1 MCNMNKSRK
10 ITMVTTCPSMA
21 SLHRLTKMTRV
32 AILGLLMLLPLV
44 SDAQRLLTLDSCR
57 AMALRNNKQM
67 GVAKMKQEASTN
79 LRKSARTQYL
89 PKLNAVGGYVLMSRE
104 ISILNDDQKAALSN
118 MGTNVSSKLTDVLS
132 PLMSALPTGVQDK
145 MQGDIAAFGGALN
158 TVGGGIV
165 DGFRTDTRNMFAG
178 AVTVTQ
184 PVFMGGA
191 IVAAN
196 KIADINEQM
205 ATNSLE
211 MRRQSTL
218 YTIDQA
224 YWQVVSLRYKQT
236 LAESYVALVKK
247 LKADVQKMIDQGVA
261 TKGDGL
267 NVSVRVNEAEM
278 ALTQVTDGLEL
289 SKMLLCQLCG
299 LPEDEQI
306 TLADERSET
315 SIVNSDKYAASQGS
329 ADAAYQNR
337 PELKVLQNTVDLSQ
351 QTTNMLKAGNLP
363 QVMLTGGYAVTN
375 PNTFNGFE
383 KKFGGVWNVAV
394 LVRVPIWNWGDV
406 KYKVRASKNSTAMAK
421 LELDDA
427 REKISLQVRQSNFKV
442 KEAQKKL
449 TMALSNVANADENLR
464 MANLAFKEGTASIT
478 TVMEA
483 QTAWNQAQSQKIDAE
498 IGVKLSEVELQKA
511 LGTLAY

>member
-1 MCNMNKSRK
+1 MKKRKSEW
-10 ITMVTTCPSMA
+10 TMMV
-21 SLHRLTKMTRV
+21 R
-32 AILGLLMLLPLV
+32 AIMLGMLLSLPMAGG
-44 SDAQRLLTLDSCR
+44 AQRMLTLDSCR

-67 GVAKMKQEASTN
+67 GVARIKQEVNTN

-89 PKLNAVGGYVLMSRE
+89 PKVNAVGGYMLMSRE
-104 ISILNDDQKAALSN
+104 MSLLNDDQKAALRN
-118 MGTNVSSKLTDVLS
+118 MGTSATGKLQDALS
-132 PLMSALPTGVQDK
+132 PLMSHLPSATQDK
-145 MQGDIAAFGGALN
+145 IGQDLGQFAGVLNQVGAGL
-158 TVGGGIV
+158 V

-196 KIADINEQM
+196 KMATINEQM
-205 ATNSLE
+205 AANSLE
-211 MRRQSTL
+211 MKKQGTL
-218 YTIDQA
+218 YNIDQA
-224 YWQVVSLRYKQT
+224 YWQVVSLRHKQT

-247 LKADVQKMIDQGVA
+247 LKGDVQKMIDQGVA

-267 NVSVRVNEAEM
+267 SVSVRVNEAEM

-306 TLADERSET
+306 TLADEDRTDLNQGESQDVT
-315 SIVNSDKYAASQGS
+315 PSDPSIAF
-329 ADAAYQNR
+329 QNR
-337 PELKVLQNTVDLSQ
+337 PELKVLQNTVDLSR
-351 QTTNMLKAGNLP
+351 QTTNVLKAGNLP
-363 QVMLTGGYAVTN
+363 QVMLSGGYAVTN

-383 KKFGGVWNVAV
+383 KKFGGVWNVGV
-394 LVRVPIWNWGDV
+394 VVRIPIWNWGDV
-406 KYKVRASKNSTAMAK
+406 MYKIRASKGSTAMAR

-427 REKISLQVRQSNFKV
+427 REMISLQVRQNNFKV

-449 TMALSNVANADENLR
+449 AMAQSNVANADENLR
-464 MANLAFKEGTASIT
+464 MANLAFKEGTASFT

-498 IGVKLSEVELQKA
+498 IGVKMSQVELQKA
-511 LGTLAY
+511 LGKLE